1 MPESSRK
8 DRPVTIIGWREKVAL
23 PDLGLPLI
31 HAKID
36 TGARTSALHATRIR
50 HFERDGVP
58 WVSFHIPH
66 AGLTRAADCE
76 APLVDR
82 REIRNTSGIGE
93 ERHVIATRLLIA
105 GRRWT
110 IEVSLADRAGMAMPL
125 ILGRTAIRRHSVLV
139 DAGRSFLAG
148 APSQKQTQRRSPG
161 RARHMQQTPDG
172 RATT

>member
-1 MPESSRK
+1 M
-8 DRPVTIIGWREKVAL
+8 IGWREKIAL

-50 HFERDGVP
+50 PFERDGES
-58 WVSFHIPH
+58 WVRFHIPH

-76 APLVDR
+76 ARLVDR

-93 ERHVIATRLLIA
+93 ERHVIATALLIG

-110 IEVSLADRAGMAMPL
+110 IEISLADRAGMAMPL
-125 ILGRTAIRRHSVLV
+125 ILGRTAIRRHRVLV

-148 APSQKQTQRRSPG
+148 PPAGRGGAEKTKRAAGKPRAAKTQTMER
-161 RARHMQQTPDG
+161 DDE
-172 RATT
+172 

>member
-1 MPESSRK
+1 MSDKK
-8 DRPVTIIGWREKVAL
+8 DSGRPVTVIGWREKVAL

-50 HFERDGVP
+50 SFDRDGKP
-58 WVSFHIPH
+58 WVRFHIPH

-76 APLVDR
+76 ARLVDR

-93 ERHVIATRLLIA
+93 ERHVISTALLIA

-110 IEVSLADRAGMAMPL
+110 IEISLADRAGMALPL
-125 ILGRTAIRRHSVLV
+125 ILGRTAIRRHKVLV

-148 APSQKQTQRRSPG
+148 GPRAARSADK
-161 RARHMQQTPDG
+161 RTTPAKKPNSDAMK
-172 RATT
+172 REAE